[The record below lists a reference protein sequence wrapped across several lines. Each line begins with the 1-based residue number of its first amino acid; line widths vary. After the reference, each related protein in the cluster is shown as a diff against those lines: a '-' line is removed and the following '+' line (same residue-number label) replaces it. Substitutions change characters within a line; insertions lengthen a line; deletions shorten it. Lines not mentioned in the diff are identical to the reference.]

1 MGRTDAV
8 KSRERILLIAAN
20 CIIQSDAQARKI
32 FDENELAGLAQS
44 IRENGLLQPLT
55 VRKINNGWQ
64 LIAGERRLRACKM
77 LNIERIPC
85 IEINTTYQ
93 NANVLTLIENIQ
105 RSDLT
110 YFEEAAAIQN
120 LLEELCISQEQMAK
134 RLGKS
139 QSAIANKLRL
149 LKLDDNIKAMLIKY
163 KLSERHARALL
174 SAPEDERENIVKAVV
189 KNNMTVEQTEQYI
202 KLINDEAYD
211 GNTTKKRKKIIP
223 IVRDV
228 RLFINTIN
236 HAVDVMN
243 RSGINAQ
250 TKRIDDDM
258 FIEYVI
264 RIPKQNNNSLKAA
277 NKKISA

>member
-1 MGRTDAV
+1 MARTDIIR
-8 KSRERILLIAAN
+8 SRERILLIAPD
-20 CIIQSDAQARKI
+20 CIRQSEAQARKI
-32 FDENELAGLAQS
+32 FDENELMGLAQS

-55 VRKINNGWQ
+55 VRKINDGYT

-77 LNIERIPC
+77 LNMPRIPC
-85 IEINTTYQ
+85 IEINTTDQ
-93 NANVLTLIENIQ
+93 HANVLTLIENIQ

-110 YFEEAAAIQN
+110 YFEEAAAMQSLID
-120 LLEELCISQEQMAK
+120 ELCISQEQLSK
-134 RLGKS
+134 RLGRS

-149 LKLDDNIKAMLIKY
+149 LKLDEHVKDMLIKAH
-163 KLSERHARALL
+163 LSERHARALL
-174 SAPEDERENIVKAVV
+174 SADENERETILNTVI
-189 KNNMTVEQTEQYI
+189 KNNMTVDQTEQYI
-202 KLINDEAYD
+202 KIINEEKT
-211 GNTTKKRKKIIP
+211 GKNTSKKHRKVIP

-243 RSGINAQ
+243 KSGINAE

-264 RIPKQNNNSLKAA
+264 RIPKQKEKNPM
-277 NKKISA
+277 KKNISA

>member
-8 KSRERILLIAAN
+8 KSRERILLIDAN
-20 CIIQSDAQARKI
+20 CIRQSDAQSRKI
-32 FDENELAGLAQS
+32 FDENELVGLAQS

-55 VRKINNGWQ
+55 VRKIENGWQ

-149 LKLDDNIKAMLIKY
+149 LKLDDSIKHILINA

-174 SAPEDERENIVKAVV
+174 AAPEEERENVVKAII

-202 KLINDEAYD
+202 KMINDEAYD
-211 GNTTKKRKKIIP
+211 GNVTKKRKKIIP

-250 TKRIDDDM
+250 TKRIDDEM

-264 RIPKQNNNSLKAA
+264 RIPKQNSHSNKTA
-277 NKKISA
+277 NKKMSA